1 MAPTLTPGVLAPLKT
16 AKRSVA
22 KAILKPFGIAFAVL
36 LLLVA
41 IKLLIFAM
49 VRAVRDSDVPTVFE
63 VQRDRQ
69 HDELDPDPVG
79 VSNARDRV

>member
-1 MAPTLTPGVLAPLKT
+1 M
-16 AKRSVA
+16 
-22 KAILKPFGIAFAVL
+22 L

-69 HDELDPDPVG
+69 HDELDQDTVG
-79 VSNARDRV
+79 VSNARERV